1 VLIIVFLLEWPCEVY
16 TMVYPIFRYTQISYG
31 WLDISL
37 KPSYY
42 ITINPTILSQSQR
55 TCPIL
60 SQWNLIFSMVI
71 HIFCEDFWINNEVSM
86 FHGFYPIK
94 IPNCLWMSMVSI
106 WFLSLKRIQKIVARF
121 TSAVPWGG
129 FKGSGAEDWPMDGR
143 YAAAGRGPD
152 VEKPL
157 GKAPEGRMEWFME
170 VNG

>member
-1 VLIIVFLLEWPCEVY
+1 MWGIYHGIPHFQIHPNIIWLVRYIIKIIILHHHKRYYSV
-16 TMVYPIFRYTQISYG
+16 PITKDMSHPFSVK
-31 WLDISL
+31 SH
-37 KPSYY
+37 
-42 ITINPTILSQSQR
+42 
-55 TCPIL
+55 
-60 SQWNLIFSMVI
+60 FSMVI
-71 HIFCEDFWINNEVSM
+71 HIFCDDFWINNEVSM

-94 IPNCLWMSMVSI
+94 IPKCLWMSMVSI
-106 WFLSLKRIQKIVARF
+106 YSFYPSKRSKKIVARF

-143 YAAAGRGPD
+143 YAAAGPGPD